1 MARVERRAGRRTAA
15 SVAAANLWIGRYPGP
30 VWTMILWGLLSLMNV
45 GFALLRPSAAF
56 SSAGLAVRLS
66 VLVYVVVTTVV
77 LVVLAGR
84 TPDWLLRFMVGMSVL
99 IMAVYTATAPSALS
113 ASMISWGYVAIAGYA
128 AYWWG
133 RAFTMWVVVAASASL
148 LLALQI
154 AGHLPML
161 APLWLVATSVMGAL
175 AVVLHQLIRRLD
187 DLIVKDPLTGLLN
200 RRGLDALIRAQPTSG
215 RVTSPRCLAVVD
227 LDGLKRVNDRD
238 GHAAGDNLLRTFGEL
253 LRDGLRAD
261 DVAVRSGGDEF
272 VLILPQTTPDEARQL
287 LDRIRSRAA
296 VSFSYGVADYTG
308 ARDFDQV
315 MAQADAGMYADK
327 RHRRG

>member
-1 MARVERRAGRRTAA
+1 MAA
-15 SVAAANLWIGRYPGP
+15 SNLWIGRYPGP
-30 VWTMILWGLLSLMNV
+30 VWTMILWGLLSLLNV

-56 SSAGLAVRLS
+56 SSVGLAVRLS
-66 VLVYVVVTTVV
+66 VLVYVVATTVV

-84 TPDWLLRFMVGMSVL
+84 TPDWLLRFMVATSVL

-113 ASMISWGYVAIAGYA
+113 ASMIAWGYVAIAGYA

-133 RAFTMWVVVAASASL
+133 RAFTTWVVVAASASL

-154 AGHLPML
+154 AGHLPAM

-175 AVVLHQLIRRLD
+175 AVVLHQLIRRLN
-187 DLIVKDPLTGLLN
+187 DLIVRDPLTGLLN
-200 RRGLDALIRAQPTSG
+200 RRGLDALIRAQPTGG
-215 RVTSPRCLAVVD
+215 RVTSPRCLVVVD
-227 LDGLKRVNDRD
+227 LDGLKGVNDRE

-272 VLILPQTTPDEARQL
+272 VLILPQTTPDQARTL
-287 LDRIRSRAA
+287 LDRIRGRAP

-308 ARDFDQV
+308 VRDFDQV

-327 RHRRG
+327 RRRRG